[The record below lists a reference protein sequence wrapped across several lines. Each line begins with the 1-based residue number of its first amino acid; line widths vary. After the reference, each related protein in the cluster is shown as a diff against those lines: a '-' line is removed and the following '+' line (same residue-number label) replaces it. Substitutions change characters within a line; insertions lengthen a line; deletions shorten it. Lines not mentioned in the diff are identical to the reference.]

1 MLRPGVNRLLHLSG
15 EVAEA
20 ASRRFPGPTEIQ
32 EAAFPRILAGRNVVL
47 CSTTGSGKTEAAML
61 PIMQLV
67 KLGERAGV
75 SVLYITPL
83 KALNRDVHSRL
94 VDLASEVGLKIEVRH
109 GDTPRS
115 VRIRQRLSPPD
126 ILVTTPETFQALMV
140 DEGSLRA
147 LENVRHVVID
157 EANELVQSK
166 RGVQLSLG
174 LTRFRAY
181 LKHDLQ
187 LICLSATV
195 KSGHFVCRFFMDSG
209 DVIYLKNRKAY
220 ALAVDAV
227 QAPNRLGEVYSL
239 LLREMS
245 SKAIIFV
252 NTRHLAEALAKI
264 GREESNNVDLDVHHS
279 SLSLDERLSVEDRL
293 RKQRDRSVISTS
305 SLELGI
311 DVGELERVIQVGSP
325 RTVEALAQRFGRA
338 GHSVGAVS
346 KGVLIALN
354 PVDLLEGLA
363 CANLLLSRWIEAPKM
378 FSAPLDVLVNQL
390 AAHLLMVREAKKE
403 ELFKLVRRCFSFRDL
418 SAADFEV
425 ALNFLIQMRYGSLY
439 GDVVRVGRRT
449 KVYFLTHI
457 GTIAGTTQFSVRDL
471 VSRRVVGYLDNSFVE
486 KYHDSG
492 QGIALGNRVWEI
504 VSVDFGVRSVLVRP
518 SLQGQTAIPSWS
530 GDMLPVDSYVSKRM
544 YDIACSRRRAA
555 VLKGLH
561 LLPAAQ
567 KVLDKVPPVS
577 EFADKRICV
586 VSPPN
591 STDTVL
597 VLAPLGTRGNR
608 AMSVALSEALAD
620 YAVRPLVVVNSAG
633 IILRSRGLSSER
645 VYAVLGSSTPNSVFA
660 WIEKG
665 VARYGAFTDRLFA
678 VSRRLGFDVEKLLDR
693 YGARRTHAVLQT
705 TLAGKEVLNEVM
717 SDLLDVRVFLSALAR
732 GPLLIDKPS
741 RSLSEFCTIFTES
754 LISQDPGESVTPDA
768 LLASLANR
776 LNRKS
781 YHLHCLSCFRYH
793 SVATVGSMPEWVVCP
808 RCSSRFIGFIEQND
822 AVAKAA
828 LKSVKFGSRSDDE
841 HISNLAKELVGSAEI
856 HLDYGKR
863 GVLVLSGFG
872 IGPTVA
878 KRILRKRVPTQEE
891 LYAEIFKAEQEFI
904 RTREFWL

>member
-1 MLRPGVNRLLHLSG
+1 MLHLSG

-20 ASRRFPGPTEIQ
+20 ASRRFRGPTEIQ
-32 EAAFPRILAGRNVVL
+32 KVAFPRILSGRNVVL

-67 KLGERAGV
+67 KQGEPVGV

-94 VDLASEVGLKIEVRH
+94 VDLAKEVGLRIEVRH

-115 VRIRQRLSPPD
+115 ARIRQRLDPPD

-140 DEGSLRA
+140 DQASLRA

-174 LTRFRAY
+174 LTRFRAC
-181 LKHDLQ
+181 LKHDIQ

-195 KSGHFVCRFFMDSG
+195 KSGHFVCRFFMENG
-209 DVIYLKNRKAY
+209 EVIYLKNRKAY
-220 ALAVDAV
+220 AMAVDAV

-239 LLREMS
+239 LLTEMS

-264 GREESNNVDLDVHHS
+264 GREGNNKVNLDVHHS

-293 RKQRDRSVISTS
+293 RKQKDRSVISTS

-338 GHSVGAVS
+338 GHSVGAIS

-354 PVDLLEGLA
+354 PIDLLEGLA
-363 CANLLLSRWIEAPKM
+363 CADLLLSKWIEAPKI

-390 AAHLLMVREAKKE
+390 AAHLLMVREAKKT
-403 ELFKLVRRCFSFRDL
+403 ELFELVRSCFSFRNL
-418 SAADFEV
+418 SVADFEMV
-425 ALNFLIQMRYGSLY
+425 LSFLVQMGYGSLY
-439 GDVVRVGRRT
+439 GDIVRVGRRT
-449 KVYFLTHI
+449 RVYFLTHI
-457 GTIAGTTQFSVRDL
+457 GTIAGTAQFSVRDI
-471 VSRRVVGYLDNSFVE
+471 VTRGIVGYLDSSFVE

-492 QGIALGNRVWEI
+492 QEIALGNRVWEV

-518 SLQGQTAIPSWS
+518 GLQGQTTIPNWS
-530 GDMLPVDSYVSKRM
+530 GDTLPVDNYVSKRM
-544 YDIACSRRRAA
+544 YDIVCSRRRGA
-555 VLKGLH
+555 VLKDLR
-561 LLPAAQ
+561 LLPGAQ
-567 KVLDKVPPVS
+567 RALDRIPPVR
-577 EFADKRICV
+577 ELADKRICV
-586 VSPPN
+586 VSPAN
-591 STDTVL
+591 STGTVL

-608 AMSVALSEALAD
+608 AMSIVLSEALAD
-620 YAVRPLVVVNSAG
+620 YAVRPLIVVNSAG

-645 VYAVLGSSTPNSVFA
+645 VYAILSSAEPDSVFS
-660 WIEKG
+660 WIERG

-693 YGARRTHAVLQT
+693 YGARRTHAILQT

-717 SDLLDVRVFLSALAR
+717 SDLLDIRAFLSALAR

-741 RSLSEFCTIFTES
+741 RPLSEFCTVFKES
-754 LISQDPGESVTPDA
+754 LLSHDPEPVTRDA
-768 LLASLANR
+768 ILASLARR
-776 LNRKS
+776 LDRKS

-793 SVATVGSMPEWVVCP
+793 SVVTVGSMPEWVVCP
-808 RCSSRFIGFIEQND
+808 RCGSRFVGFVEQND

-828 LKSVKFGSRSDDE
+828 LKSIRFGSRNDDE
-841 HISNLAKELVGSAEI
+841 RINHVARELVGSAEI

-872 IGPTVA
+872 IGPTAA

-891 LYAEIFKAEQEFI
+891 LYTEIFKAEQEFI
-904 RTREFWL
+904 RTREFWS